1 VSEEANKNVPA
12 RNTLVQLLAMYTNP
26 EADSHNTQRYRQTD
40 RQTDRRH
47 HDSSCDHAVK
57 LFLSFSTTEW

>member
-40 RQTDRRH
+40 RQTD
-47 HDSSCDHAVK
+47 DIMIPVAIMLLSYFC
-57 LFLSFSTTEW
+57 LFLPLNGE